1 MPIPNGG
8 LITETNRQYYA
19 GAQQFNTAAT
29 ASVGQ
34 TFTSTFDTNLAFSGS
49 DPASVGYN
57 QNNFKIFT
65 SPDANTWTELV
76 PTSVISSTTGKNT
89 AAIVNVGNPVA
100 LPLTVTNPNVLKD
113 MTVVNA
119 STGAV
124 YGTVL
129 VDLPIGNTN
138 VSCNITTQIPASTDL
153 RFQFASPWTEANN
166 IVTVNAKLPAST
178 YLKIQMND
186 DALGDMH
193 GSYEYTRLD
202 DIINNFLIA
211 YVGPGK
217 LIPSVKRTDVI
228 FHAKRGLQEFS
239 YDTLKSVKS
248 QELTIPENLS
258 LIIPQDYVNYVRLSF
273 VDNMGVQHTIF
284 PANELTL
291 RPYATPAQDNDGVPT
306 QDSANSNLETTS
318 QITKKWD
325 DNNPRKISGAYL
337 NDYSIADVY
346 WTSYYDGALGQRY
359 GLNPETSQRNGW
371 FIIDDRKGLFAFSSN
386 LKEKLIIL
394 EYISDGNAYD
404 LDARIPKM
412 AEEALYAHILYSILS
427 TSVGVQEY
435 IVQRFKRERSAK
447 LRNAK
452 IRLSN
457 LKLDQIV
464 QVMRNKSKW
473 IKY

>member
-19 GAQQFNTAAT
+19 GAQQFTIGAT
-29 ASVGQ
+29 GVGQ
-34 TFTSTFDTNLAFSGS
+34 TFISTFDTKLVFGNS
-49 DPASVGYN
+49 DPASNGYN
-57 QNNFKIFT
+57 LNNFKVFT
-65 SPDANTWTELV
+65 SPDAINWTELT
-76 PTSVISSTTGKNT
+76 PTATATTGTSNGVQNAGSANLT
-89 AAIVNVGNPVA
+89 INPGN
-100 LPLTVTNPNVLKD
+100 NNVLVGMSAFKANG
-113 MTVVNA
+113 TLIGVVELLNSNA
-119 STGAV
+119 SFKITGGTQTAV
-124 YGTVL
+124 ANLDV
-129 VDLPIGNTN
+129 
-138 VSCNITTQIPASTDL
+138 IT
-153 RFQFASPWTEANN
+153 FKFVSPWTESGNV
-166 IVTVNAKLPAST
+166 VTVAAPLTLNH
-178 YLKIQMND
+178 YLKIQMNED
-186 DALGDMH
+186 TVWDMH
-193 GSYEYTRLD
+193 GSYEYISID

-211 YVGPGK
+211 YVGEGK

-248 QELTIPENLS
+248 QELTIPDSLS
-258 LIIPQDYVNYVRLSF
+258 LVIPQDYVNYVRLAYA
-273 VDNMGVQHTIF
+273 DNMGVLHTIF

-291 RPYATPAQDNDGVPT
+291 RPYATPLQDDLGVPT
-306 QDSANSNLETTS
+306 QDSNNSNLEGTS
-318 QITKKWD
+318 QITEKWD
-325 DNNPRKISGAYL
+325 TNNPRKISGAYI

-386 LKEKLIIL
+386 LKNKLITL
-394 EYISDGNAYD
+394 EYISDGNAYGND
-404 LDARIPKM
+404 VKIPKM

-427 TSVGVQEY
+427 TSVGIQEY

>member
-19 GAQQFNTAAT
+19 GAQQFTIGST
-29 ASVGQ
+29 GVGQ
-34 TFTSTFDTNLAFSGS
+34 TFTSTFDTNLVFGNS
-49 DPASVGYN
+49 DPATNDYN
-57 QNNFKIFT
+57 LNNFKIFT
-65 SPDANTWTELV
+65 SPDANVWTELN
-76 PTSVISSTTGKNT
+76 PTSAIASTTGTTNNNPYGPGAAVTITITVANT
-89 AAIVNVGNPVA
+89 AILAG
-100 LPLTVTNPNVLKD
+100 
-113 MTVVNA
+113 MTIVNA

-124 YGTVL
+124 YGTVTT
-129 VDLPIGNTN
+129 VNVGNTTF
-138 VSCNITTQIPASTDL
+138 VCNLSAQIPVSTGL

-166 IVTVNAKLPAST
+166 VVTVNANLISGT
-178 YLKIQMND
+178 YLKIQMNED
-186 DALGDMH
+186 TIWDMH

-211 YVGPGK
+211 YVGEGK

-239 YDTLKSVKS
+239 YDTLKSIRS
-248 QELTIPENLS
+248 QELTVPDTLS
-258 LIIPQDYVNYVRLSF
+258 LIIPQDYVNYVRLSYC
-273 VDNMGVQHTIF
+273 DTQGVQHTIY
-284 PANELTL
+284 PANLL
-291 RPYATPAQDNDGVPT
+291 SMRPYASPVQDDQGVPT
-306 QDSANSNLETTS
+306 QDSVNSNLEGTS
-318 QITKKWD
+318 GITEKWD
-325 DNNPRKISGAYL
+325 NNNPRKISGAYI
-337 NDYSIADVY
+337 NDYEIADIY
-346 WTSYYDGALGQRY
+346 WKTYYDGALGQRY

-371 FIIDDRKGLFAFSSN
+371 FIIDDRKGLFAFSNN
-386 LKEKLIIL
+386 LKQKNIIL

-412 AEEALYAHILYSILS
+412 AEEALYAHILYAILS
-427 TSVGVQEY
+427 TSVGIQEY

-457 LKLDQIV
+457 IKLDQII